1 MNAVIQVFKEQR
13 QVSRMMVGSDSFT
26 IGRVPGQ
33 VDLVLDDK
41 AVSSRHARIDR
52 REGRFVLS
60 DLESR
65 NGTLVN
71 GKEVKTPRELAAAD
85 RIEIGPY
92 TLVFHLDVETPD
104 GEING
109 VEPEVTARAAKA
121 AGAEDLSMILTVT
134 DGFGRGETFRD
145 WPGEFVVGRAADCNL
160 PLKDEVVSTR
170 HARFIRAGNECIVED
185 MKSANGTFV
194 DGVRVERVPLKP
206 GQKIRIGGTTIV
218 YQEVNVKA
226 RRRRLRLATLAGALI
241 LAALVGL
248 AVMAPEDEIRPA
260 IENARKLAA
269 AQKYQQAIQVLERLP
284 ANAPQA
290 AQISELLAGYRRLHE
305 AHQTMDRAEQL
316 AAAEDFEEA
325 LRLSRQ
331 VLASNPGFQRA
342 AVLGQVLESVR
353 EADTALRV
361 QNWTGALTHL
371 QRAHERFPDSAILAS
386 YIERARAE
394 ASAQRQ
400 YDRGREAWDRR
411 EAASA
416 AATLSA
422 IPEGSFYH
430 AESQRLLRDIE
441 VYRRTE
447 QRKEEIRNALQAAH
461 YDDAL
466 ALLDRRDIHDAF
478 AAEFAGERTRVARI
492 KTLWDQVDRGEQGMA
507 RMSLAEM
514 DAYLAACDDYLKL
527 ETSEAYYGV
536 QRATAL
542 SDQVRR
548 RIGDELARGLEEA
561 RTLVARNNI
570 RGAVDKA
577 TELEPYA
584 KHRDDLRPA
593 INGIREEWTR
603 QCQDAYRRGLQL
615 EEARRHEEARE
626 AFNDVLRISK
636 PGDDYYD
643 RAAQRLRRL
652 P

>member
-1 MNAVIQVFKEQR
+1 MNAVVQVFKEQR
-13 QVSRMMVGSDSFT
+13 QVSRMMVGGDSFS

-33 VDLVLDDK
+33 VDLVLDDQ
-41 AVSSRHARIDR
+41 AVSSRHARIERKGD
-52 REGRFVLS
+52 RFVLS
-60 DLESR
+60 DLGSR

-71 GKEVKTPRELAAAD
+71 GKEIKAPRELTAAD

-92 TLVFHLDVETPD
+92 TLVFHLDAETPE

-109 VEPEVTARAAKA
+109 VEPEATAPAAKA
-121 AGAEDLSMILTVT
+121 AGAGDLSMILTVT

-170 HARFIRAGNECIVED
+170 HARFVRAGNECIVED

-218 YQEVNVKA
+218 YQEVNIKA
-226 RRRRLRLATLAGALI
+226 RRRRLRLVTLAGVLI
-241 LAALVGL
+241 LGVLVAL
-248 AVMAPEDEIRPA
+248 AVMAPEDGITPA
-260 IENARKLAA
+260 IARARQLASE
-269 AQKYQQAIQVLERLP
+269 QKYEQAIHILENLP

-305 AHQTMDRAEQL
+305 AHQTMNRAEQL

-400 YDRGREAWDRR
+400 YDRGREAWGRL
-411 EAASA
+411 EAESA
-416 AATLSA
+416 AATLSG

-441 VYRRTE
+441 VYRRTA
-447 QRKEEIRNALQAAH
+447 QRREEIHKALQAAH

-466 ALLDRRDIHDAF
+466 ALLERRDFHDAF
-478 AAEFAGERTRVARI
+478 AAEFARERTRVARI
-492 KTLWDQVDRGEQGMA
+492 KSLWDQVDQGEPRLA
-507 RMSLAEM
+507 RMSLADM
-514 DAYLAACDDYLKL
+514 DAYLAACEDYLKL
-527 ETSEAYYGV
+527 ETSETFYGV
-536 QRATAL
+536 QRAKAL
-542 SDQVRR
+542 SDQARR
-548 RIGDELARGLEEA
+548 RIGDELAGGLEAA
-561 RTLVARNNI
+561 RKLVARNNI
-570 RGAVDKA
+570 RGAVDKVS
-577 TELEPYA
+577 ELEPYV

-593 INGIREEWTR
+593 LSGIREEWTR

-626 AFNDVLRISK
+626 AFNEVLRISQ

-643 RAAQRLRRL
+643 RASQRLRRL